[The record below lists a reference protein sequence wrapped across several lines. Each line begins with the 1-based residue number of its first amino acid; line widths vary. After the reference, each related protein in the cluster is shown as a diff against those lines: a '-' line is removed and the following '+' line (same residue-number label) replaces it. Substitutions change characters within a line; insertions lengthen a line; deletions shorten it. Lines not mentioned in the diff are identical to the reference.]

1 MANPFLSL
9 FLPPQEYIPTR
20 AHRAPVGAITSHRSE
35 NLDDAGAVLA
45 ATRYAASMVGPLPRD
60 QAARL
65 AWCFVRRFIKYAPDD
80 REQLVRLPWRTIA
93 DGEGDCKSTAVL
105 IAALC
110 AASGCDVRL
119 AFAQLP
125 GQDYFGHVYVLSDGV
140 AVDPL
145 LEFGAECLYI
155 RRAVVPIA
163 E

>member
-1 MANPFLSL
+1 MGAIS
-9 FLPPQEYIPTR
+9 
-20 AHRAPVGAITSHRSE
+20 AHRSQNME
-35 NLDDAGAVLA
+35 DAGAVVA
-45 ATRYAASMVGPLPRD
+45 ATRYAAGMVGPLPRD

-65 AWCFVRRFIKYAPDD
+65 AWAFVRDCIRYAPDD
-80 REQLVRLPWRTIA
+80 REQLVRLPWRTVA

-110 AASGCDVRL
+110 AASGCAVDL
-119 AFAQLP
+119 AFAALA
-125 GQDYFGHVYVLSDGV
+125 GQDYFGHVYAVCDGV

-155 RRAVVPIA
+155 RRVVVPIA